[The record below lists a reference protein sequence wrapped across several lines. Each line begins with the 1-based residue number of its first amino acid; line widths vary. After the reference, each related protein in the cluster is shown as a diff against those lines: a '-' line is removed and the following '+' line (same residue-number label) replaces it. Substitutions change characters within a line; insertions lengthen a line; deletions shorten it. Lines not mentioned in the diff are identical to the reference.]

1 MNNNIEQQNSTLFI
15 NLNEDFKIKIEKG
28 IHFKKSIFK
37 DIYKEALKNVAEI
50 VEQAKD
56 NEEHD
61 DYNNIIAFTGER
73 GKGKSSSMISFRNAL
88 VNENNSEQFLE
99 ILKEDDENDAKGYFN
114 TKSKIKETKFATI
127 EIIDP
132 SLFRTGESLFEII
145 LAQMFQNFQEHLKN
159 KDCTI
164 SDSDRREII
173 KKFQEVFENLRIIN
187 SDKKDLY
194 KKDSIEVLSKLATSS
209 NLRKCFKDLV
219 SIYLEKFEKNK
230 DFIVIAIDDFDLNL
244 TGTYEMLE
252 DIRQFLIQPKVI
264 LLMACKYEQL
274 TEIVKLKFKETKFI
288 ENINTKAEKYLE
300 KLIPFHRKLVLP
312 NILINENKTVIFLGD
327 KSDLGQNSLEE
338 IESDHLKDLKDSLI
352 KSQKLF
358 IGENPQTTI
367 LEAIYKKTNL
377 FISLPK
383 LRKNSFIPENLRSI
397 INLLGILKKSNQ
409 KKALESYIT
418 DTAVN
423 NLDKEFSDIFLNLK
437 KQDIE
442 TLNIALANSIDYL
455 EKQKLPEN
463 NLKRIL
469 SAQNPKNVN
478 IGDINAILYTLSK
491 KLDYSKVE
499 NSLFL
504 DLLSIYY
511 ALRISNYEGRNENIY
526 SFYSSTDI
534 KVFKSSK
541 SNESRDYIDFQ
552 RIELKDIFDD
562 NIDNESKFWLI
573 HFFLILGKINPNFRS
588 ESESPYF
595 KSIQNINQGLFSP
608 LAIFSNILFPDKLL
622 EQINLNPS
630 EDIKLYHEIIKWN
643 ENKSI
648 NLNKL
653 LQNSMFFLELM
664 ENFEAE
670 AEIEHKSQGVP
681 RDKNGNEL
689 YFETL
694 YDYFTKSLKRALVS
708 ISKKYPYLGISADNF
723 IENHPILAYWSKIL
737 NEKENKLVKFN
748 KIYNKVY
755 NPFRVKDIN
764 NAKDSLDKYDYYF
777 KEDQSNN
784 VRGAKQA
791 MTSLVKRFNYN
802 KKIHGELSKYRAL
815 MDNNLQEGLQKI
827 YDYLNE
833 IANG

>member
-1 MNNNIEQQNSTLFI
+1 M
-15 NLNEDFKIKIEKG
+15 
-28 IHFKKSIFK
+28 
-37 DIYKEALKNVAEI
+37 
-50 VEQAKD
+50 
-56 NEEHD
+56 
-61 DYNNIIAFTGER
+61 
-73 GKGKSSSMISFRNAL
+73 
-88 VNENNSEQFLE
+88 
-99 ILKEDDENDAKGYFN
+99 
-114 TKSKIKETKFATI
+114 
-127 EIIDP
+127 
-132 SLFRTGESLFEII
+132 
-145 LAQMFQNFQEHLKN
+145 
-159 KDCTI
+159 
-164 SDSDRREII
+164 
-173 KKFQEVFENLRIIN
+173 
-187 SDKKDLY
+187 
-194 KKDSIEVLSKLATSS
+194 
-209 NLRKCFKDLV
+209 
-219 SIYLEKFEKNK
+219 
-230 DFIVIAIDDFDLNL
+230 
-244 TGTYEMLE
+244 
-252 DIRQFLIQPKVI
+252 
-264 LLMACKYEQL
+264 
-274 TEIVKLKFKETKFI
+274 
-288 ENINTKAEKYLE
+288 
-300 KLIPFHRKLVLP
+300 
-312 NILINENKTVIFLGD
+312 
-327 KSDLGQNSLEE
+327 
-338 IESDHLKDLKDSLI
+338 
-352 KSQKLF
+352 
-358 IGENPQTTI
+358 
-367 LEAIYKKTNL
+367 
-377 FISLPK
+377 
-383 LRKNSFIPENLRSI
+383 
-397 INLLGILKKSNQ
+397 GILKKSNQ

-455 EKQKLPEN
+455 ETLLEKNRVRQSTPHLLEELSEN

-511 ALRISNYEGRNENIY
+511 ALRISNYEGINENIY

-562 NIDNESKFWLI
+562 NNIDNEIKFWLI
-573 HFFLILGKINPNFRS
+573 HFFLILGKIDPNFRS
-588 ESESPYF
+588 ERESPYF

-670 AEIEHKSQGVP
+670 AAIEHKSQGVP
-681 RDKNGNEL
+681 RDKDENEL

-694 YDYFTKSLKRALVS
+694 YDYFTKSLKRALIT

-737 NEKENKLVKFN
+737 DNDSFN
-748 KIYNKVY
+748 KKFGEIYKSQNFFSYTNKDTIY
-755 NPFRVKDIN
+755 
-764 NAKDSLDKYDYYF
+764 AKESLDKYDYYF

-791 MTSLVKRFNYN
+791 MTSLAKRFNYN
-802 KKIHGELSKYRAL
+802 KKIHKELSKYRAL
-815 MDNNLQEGLQKI
+815 MNKNLKEGLQKI
-827 YDYLNE
+827 HNYLNK

>member
-338 IESDHLKDLKDSLI
+338 IESDHLKDLKDSLTE
-352 KSQKLF
+352 SQKLF
-358 IGENPQTTI
+358 IGENPQITI

-377 FISLPK
+377 FISLPE
-383 LRKNSFIPENLRSI
+383 LRKNSFLPDNLRSL
-397 INLLGILKKSNQ
+397 INLLSTLKKSSQ
-409 KKALESYIT
+409 KKALESYIIGT
-418 DTAVN
+418 SVN
-423 NLDKEFSDIFLNLK
+423 NLNKNFSDIFLNLE

-442 TLNIALANSIDYL
+442 TLNIALANSIENLKIL
-455 EKQKLPEN
+455 EKTKEN
-463 NLKRIL
+463 NIKIRGLKLLFEEEGYYKEYEENNIKNIL
-469 SAQNPKNVN
+469 LSKKPKNVN

-504 DLLSIYY
+504 DLLNIYY
-511 ALRISNYEGRNENIY
+511 ALRISNYEGINENIY

-541 SNESRDYIDFQ
+541 SNEPRDYINFQ
-552 RIELKDIFDD
+552 RIELKNIFDD

-595 KSIQNINQGLFSP
+595 KSIQNVNQGLFSP

-622 EQINLNPS
+622 EQINLKPS
-630 EDIKLYHEIIKWN
+630 EDIKLYDEIIKWN

-664 ENFEAE
+664 QNFEAE

-694 YDYFTKSLKRALVS
+694 YDYFTKSLKRALIS

-737 NEKENKLVKFN
+737 DNDSFN
-748 KIYNKVY
+748 
-755 NPFRVKDIN
+755 P
-764 NAKDSLDKYDYYF
+764 
-777 KEDQSNN
+777 
-784 VRGAKQA
+784 
-791 MTSLVKRFNYN
+791 
-802 KKIHGELSKYRAL
+802 
-815 MDNNLQEGLQKI
+815 
-827 YDYLNE
+827 
-833 IANG
+833 